1 MGLLYCCTCLRSP
14 LPQPPWQQVHQPAAA
29 LRSPQQLFIEGNSQL
44 CRDGNGKVFPLC
56 SSAPAPGKHEAAWW
70 FPLLLVAAAP
80 PPAPAR
86 QRGHTP
92 LSSSRLGT
100 RTRHRC
106 QQGSAALRR
115 CTEAAR
121 GLWCRSS
128 FSQRKGWEG
137 AVGCRAATMAAASL
151 GTPAALQH
159 RGTAAR
165 SETTSLFPLGHLQQ
179 SLAAP
184 AVPRLGPLCCAA
196 QVSRLSLQRA
206 SPGARG

>member
-14 LPQPPWQQVHQPAAA
+14 LPRPPWQQVHQPAAA

-92 LSSSRLGT
+92 LSSSRLGDKDT
-100 RTRHRC
+100 
-106 QQGSAALRR
+106 APVP
-115 CTEAAR
+115 AR
-121 GLWCRSS
+121 QRSS
-128 FSQRKGWEG
+128 PQ
-137 AVGCRAATMAAASL
+137 M
-151 GTPAALQH
+151 H
-159 RGTAAR
+159 RGCTRALVQEQLLPAEGMGR
-165 SETTSLFPLGHLQQ
+165 GCGMQSGHDGSSLAGHPS

-184 AVPRLGPLCCAA
+184 RNGRP
-196 QVSRLSLQRA
+196 Q
-206 SPGARG
+206 

>member
-1 MGLLYCCTCLRSP
+1 METGKSSPSAPQLLHPESTR
-14 LPQPPWQQVHQPAAA
+14 LPGGSH
-29 LRSPQQLFIEGNSQL
+29 
-44 CRDGNGKVFPLC
+44 C
-56 SSAPAPGKHEAAWW
+56 SSWLQHHLLPLLGRGDTLPSPAPGW
-70 FPLLLVAAAP
+70 
-80 PPAPAR
+80 
-86 QRGHTP
+86 
-92 LSSSRLGT
+92 GT

-137 AVGCRAATMAAASL
+137 AAGCRAATMAAASL

-179 SLAAP
+179 SLAAL